1 MLKQR
6 NNKRKIG
13 SGLKSIYGRG
23 SAFSRNRIEPDEQ
36 NNRDINIDVAD
47 VERPANVVEIQRIIE
62 DNPNDPEE
70 IYRQVARAFGA
81 VGLTILGVLLK
92 WYSEGYI

>member
-1 MLKQR
+1 MLRQR

-36 NNRDINIDVAD
+36 NNQAIDIDRAD
-47 VERPANVVEIQRIIE
+47 VERPADLVEIQRIIE
-62 DNPNDPEE
+62 DNQNDPEE
-70 IYRQVARAFGA
+70 IYRQVGRAFGA